1 MRSIIWFILLFGA
14 AVVAASTLGA
24 NDGLVSVYA
33 GTWRFDVSLN
43 LFLLLLV
50 GSCFAL
56 VSLIH
61 AANSLIGLPER
72 ARLWRVA
79 RRERAAHAAL
89 RESLAQYFSG
99 RYSRAKA
106 AAQRALAIQDDTA
119 ELKQDLEF
127 NVLGLLLAAGSS
139 HRLQDRAQ
147 RDEHL
152 ARVFTLAKGSAAA
165 RSAEEG
171 ARLLAAEWALDD
183 RDATRSLALLTELPP
198 GVARRTQALRLKLQA
213 ARLGQQPQEALKT
226 ARLLVKHQGLSKAA
240 SQGLLRSL
248 AFECLDTAHDIDQLR
263 RTWQLL
269 DAVDR
274 RDAFVASRAAV
285 RAAQLGSTDEART
298 WLRPGWD
305 HMAEAPEDERAA
317 LSHALVCAIDGI
329 GADWLPRLESARLA
343 YPRDAAIAH
352 AVGTALAERQLWG
365 KARQLLESAAADAE
379 LPIARKRMAL
389 ITLAQLAEQEGQPE
403 RAAASYRSAAIL
415 K

>member
-1 MRSIIWFILLFGA
+1 MRAVIWFVLLFAA

-61 AANSLIGLPER
+61 AANSLMGLPER
-72 ARLWRVA
+72 ARQWRVA
-79 RRERAAHAAL
+79 RRERTAQGAL
-89 RESLAQYFSG
+89 REALAQYFGG
-99 RYSRAKA
+99 RYSRAKT
-106 AAQRALAIQDDTA
+106 AAQRALAIQADTP
-119 ELKQDLEF
+119 ELRPDTEF
-127 NVLGLLLAAGSS
+127 SVLGLLLAAGSA

-147 RDEHL
+147 RDQHL
-152 ARVFTLAKGSAAA
+152 TRALQLAQGSPEARAA
-165 RSAEEG
+165 EDG

-183 RDATRSLALLTELPP
+183 RDASRSLTLINDLPP

-213 ARLGQQPQEALKT
+213 TRLGKQPQESLKT

-263 RTWQLL
+263 RTWQSL
-269 DAVDR
+269 DATDR
-274 RDAFVASRAAV
+274 KDVFVASRAAV
-285 RAAQLGSTDEART
+285 RAAQLGSADEART

-305 HMAEAPEDERAA
+305 RIEESTDDERAA
-317 LSHALVCAIDGI
+317 LSHALVCAVSNI
-329 GADWLPRLESARLA
+329 GVDWLPRLESARLA
-343 YPRDAAIAH
+343 FPRDAAVAH

-365 KARQLLESAAADAE
+365 KAMQLLESAAADSELSVVARRMAWLRLAE
-379 LPIARKRMAL
+379 L
-389 ITLAQLAEQEGQPE
+389 AETEGKPE
-403 RAAASYRSAAIL
+403 RAAACYRSAAL
-415 K
+415 LR

>member
-1 MRSIIWFILLFGA
+1 MRSVIWFVLLFGA

-33 GTWRFDVSLN
+33 GTWRFDISLN

-79 RRERAAHAAL
+79 RRERTAQAAL
-89 RESLAQYFSG
+89 REALAQYFSG

-106 AAQRALAIQDDTA
+106 AAQQALTIQDDTP
-119 ELKQDLEF
+119 ELKPDTEF
-127 NVLGLLLAAGSS
+127 SVLGLLLAAGSA
-139 HRLQDRAQ
+139 HRLQDRAK

-152 ARVFTLAKGSAAA
+152 ARAFKLAQGSTAA

-171 ARLLAAEWALDD
+171 ARLMAAEWAIED
-183 RDATRSLALLTELPP
+183 RDAPRSLILLSELPP

-248 AFECLDTAHDIDQLR
+248 AFECLDTAHDIDQLKR
-263 RTWQLL
+263 IWLSL
-269 DAVDR
+269 DAADR
-274 RDAFVASRAAV
+274 RDNFVAARAAV
-285 RAAQLGSTDEART
+285 RAAHLGSTDDARS
-298 WLRPGWD
+298 WLRPAWD
-305 HMAEAPEDERAA
+305 RIEETSDDERAA
-317 LSHALVCAIDGI
+317 LSHALVSAVAGI
-329 GADWLPRLESARLA
+329 GIDWLQRLESARLA
-343 YPRDAAIAH
+343 FPRDAAVAH

-365 KARQLLESAAADAE
+365 KARQLLETAAADAD
-379 LPIARKRMAL
+379 LPITAKRMAWL
-389 ITLAQLAEQEGQPE
+389 TLARLAENEGQPE
-403 RAAASYRSAAIL
+403 RAAISYRNAAL
-415 K
+415 LR

>member
-1 MRSIIWFILLFGA
+1 MRSVIWFVLLFGV

-43 LFLLLLV
+43 LFLLVLV
-50 GSCFAL
+50 GGCFAL

-61 AANSLIGLPER
+61 AANRLIGLPER

-79 RRERAAHAAL
+79 RRERTAQAAL
-89 RESLAQYFSG
+89 RESLAQYFAG
-99 RYSRAKA
+99 RYSRAKS
-106 AAQRALAIQDDTA
+106 AAQHALAIQDDTP
-119 ELKQDLEF
+119 ELKRDAEF
-127 NVLGLLLAAGSS
+127 SVLGLLLAAGSA
-139 HRLQDRAQ
+139 HRLQDRKQ

-152 ARVFTLAKGSAAA
+152 TRAFQLAQGQASA

-171 ARLLAAEWALDD
+171 ARLMAAEWAIDD
-183 RDATRSLALLTELPP
+183 RDAQRSLQLLSDLPP
-198 GVARRTQALRLKLQA
+198 GVVRRTQALRLKLQA

-263 RTWQLL
+263 RTWQSL

-274 RDAFVASRAAV
+274 RDNFVASRAAL
-285 RAAQLGSTDEART
+285 RAAQLGSTDDARN
-298 WLRPGWD
+298 WLRPGWERIED
-305 HMAEAPEDERAA
+305 TSDDERAA
-317 LSHALVCAIDGI
+317 LSYALVCAIDGI
-329 GADWLPRLESARLA
+329 GADWLPRLESAQLA
-343 YPRDAAIAH
+343 FPREAAVAH

-365 KARQLLESAAADAE
+365 KARQLLEIAAADAS
-379 LPIARKRMAL
+379 LPIAAKRRAWL
-389 ITLAQLAEQEGQPE
+389 TLARLAENEGQSD
-403 RAAASYRSAAIL
+403 RAATSYRNAATL
-415 K
+415 

>member
-1 MRSIIWFILLFGA
+1 MRSVIWFVLLFGA

-61 AANSLIGLPER
+61 AANRLIGLPER

-79 RRERAAHAAL
+79 RRERTAQAAL
-89 RESLAQYFSG
+89 RESLAQYFGG

-106 AAQRALAIQDDTA
+106 AAQHALAIQDDTP
-119 ELKQDLEF
+119 ELKQDAEF
-127 NVLGLLLAAGSS
+127 SVLGLLLAAGSA
-139 HRLQDRAQ
+139 HRLHDRAQ
-147 RDEHL
+147 RDAHL
-152 ARVFTLAKGSAAA
+152 ARAFQLAHGNAAA

-171 ARLLAAEWALDD
+171 ARLLAAEWAIDD
-183 RDATRSLALLTELPP
+183 RDAPRSLSLLTELPP

-213 ARLGQQPQEALKT
+213 TRLGLQPQEALKT

-248 AFECLDTAHDIDQLR
+248 AFECLDTAHDIDQLN
-263 RTWQLL
+263 RTWLAL
-269 DAVDR
+269 DAADR
-274 RDAFVASRAAV
+274 RDAFVTSRAAV
-285 RAAQLGSTDEART
+285 RAAQLGSEEDARN
-298 WLRPGWD
+298 WLRPAWD
-305 HMAEAPEDERAA
+305 RIQDASDDERAA
-317 LSHALVCAIDGI
+317 LSHALVSAVAGI
-329 GADWLPRLESARLA
+329 GVDWLPRLESARLA
-343 YPRDAAIAH
+343 FPRDPAVAH
-352 AVGTALAERQLWG
+352 AVGTVLAERQLWG
-365 KARQLLESAAADAE
+365 KSRPLLEAASTAID
-379 LPIARKRMAL
+379 LPVAARRMAWL
-389 ITLAQLAEQEGQPE
+389 TLARLAENEGQPE
-403 RAAASYRSAAIL
+403 RAATSYRNAAML

>member
-1 MRSIIWFILLFGA
+1 MRSVIWFVLLFGA

-79 RRERAAHAAL
+79 RRERTAQAAL
-89 RESLAQYFSG
+89 REALAQYFGG

-106 AAQRALAIQDDTA
+106 AAQHALAIQDDTP
-119 ELKQDLEF
+119 ELKHDTEF
-127 NVLGLLLAAGSS
+127 SVLGRLLAAGSA

-152 ARVFTLAKGSAAA
+152 ARAFQIAQGNAAA

-171 ARLLAAEWALDD
+171 ARLLAAEWAIDD
-183 RDATRSLALLTELPP
+183 RDAPRSLGLLTELPP

-213 ARLGQQPQEALKT
+213 TRLGLQPQEALKT

-240 SQGLLRSL
+240 GQGLLRSL
-248 AFECLDTAHDIDQLR
+248 AFECLDTAHDIDQLK
-263 RTWQLL
+263 RTWMSL
-269 DAVDR
+269 DAADR

-285 RAAQLGSTDEART
+285 RAAQLGSADDGRS

-305 HMAEAPEDERAA
+305 RIEEATDDERAA
-317 LSHALVCAIDGI
+317 LSHALVCAVAGI
-329 GADWLPRLESARLA
+329 GVDWLPRLESARQA
-343 YPRDAAIAH
+343 FPRDAAVAH

-365 KARQLLESAAADAE
+365 KARQLLEIAAADSD
-379 LPIARKRMAL
+379 LPVAAKRMAWL
-389 ITLAQLAEQEGQPE
+389 TLARLAENEGQPE
-403 RAAASYRSAAIL
+403 RAAASYRSAATL